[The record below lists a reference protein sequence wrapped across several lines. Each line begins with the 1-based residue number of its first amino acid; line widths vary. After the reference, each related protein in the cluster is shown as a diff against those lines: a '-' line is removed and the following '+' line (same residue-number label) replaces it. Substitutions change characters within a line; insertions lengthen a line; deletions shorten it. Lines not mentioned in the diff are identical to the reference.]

1 MDVND
6 LRSVV
11 TLVSLLVFVG
21 IAVWAWSRGNKAR
34 FEEAAGLPFADE
46 DSERRPS

>member
-11 TLVSLLVFVG
+11 TLASLLVFLG

-34 FEEAAGLPFADE
+34 FDEAAALPFVE
-46 DSERRPS
+46 QDSDRRPS

>member
-11 TLVSLLVFVG
+11 TLGSLLVFLG

-34 FEEAAGLPFADE
+34 FDEAAALPFADE
-46 DSERRPS
+46 ESERGNS